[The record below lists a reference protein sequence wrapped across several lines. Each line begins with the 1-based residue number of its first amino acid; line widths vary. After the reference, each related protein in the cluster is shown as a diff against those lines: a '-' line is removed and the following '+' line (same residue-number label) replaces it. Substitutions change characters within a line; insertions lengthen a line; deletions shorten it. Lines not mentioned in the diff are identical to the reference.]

1 MKRRVLHPLYRLCSE
16 LKRDRIQ
23 QSTAT
28 VPLTPMPVARL
39 TVVAAS
45 YSRLR
50 SPRCPSVD
58 SAHPP
63 DSRNHHPLLRYG
75 CKERAAFSAVDE
87 IANALPALE
96 IESQKEK

>member
-1 MKRRVLHPLYRLCSE
+1 MLQTRARPYPAIDCYSAAHP
-16 LKRDRIQ
+16 D
-23 QSTAT
+23 
-28 VPLTPMPVARL
+28 ARL

-45 YSRLR
+45 YCRLR
-50 SPRCPSVD
+50 SPRCPSRTAATVD

-63 DSRNHHPLLRYG
+63 GSRNHHPLLRYG

-96 IESQKEK
+96 IESQNEK